1 MLISGSSLLDLLL
14 LFGQT
19 RKGECWHNFHNIN
32 HLAFHEKVK
41 VYYYHDGFLAC
52 TDGRKDGTRPAG
64 FGHTKVTMTLLLSIF
79 DCDNILGCSS
89 HPCECFFILECQVFA
104 SNYSDSVTVDGLH
117 PASRYQHLREINSC
131 WKQNHHPGLH
141 KLWYPTIRIRAR
153 GVNSEHMEN
162 MEMFS
167 CSPT

>member
-1 MLISGSSLLDLLL
+1 MLISGSSILDLLL

-19 RKGECWHNFHNIN
+19 RKGECWHDFHNII
-32 HLAFHEKVK
+32 HVTFHEKVK

-52 TDGRKDGTRPAG
+52 SDGRKDGTRPAG
-64 FGHTKVTMTLLLSIF
+64 FGHTKVSMTVLLGIF
-79 DCDNILGCSS
+79 ECVNILGCCS
-89 HPCECFFILECQVFA
+89 HPCECFILECQVFA